1 MRFVFRF
8 AALLLV
14 VVALGRCT
22 KSPLVRTPQPA
33 ATAISIPREIRV
45 SVGGQIVRVPFEQYV
60 LATALSE
67 VSPVGESA
75 ATIDRIF
82 EVQAVIARTYALA
95 HMGRHAADG
104 YDVCD
109 GTHCQLYQPAR
120 IQTSRFTS
128 AAREAVT
135 RTRGQL
141 LTFAG
146 RPADALFHSDCGGHT
161 AAASTAWGGAPVPY
175 LSSHE
180 DDVPQGTHHEW
191 QFSLTATALR
201 AALNTDPRSAVGSH
215 LDALT
220 VVERDESG
228 RAVRVE
234 LRGERREL
242 LRAEQLRAVLTAK
255 LGDRSIQS
263 THFTVKET
271 GGRWQFSGT
280 GFGHGVGL
288 CQVGAAARAR
298 RGESLADILR
308 AYYPGTKLG

>member
-1 MRFVFRF
+1 MRLIPRL
-8 AALLLV
+8 AALLA
-14 VVALGRCT
+14 VATTLGGCT
-22 KSPLVRTPQPA
+22 KTRPVRTPQPA
-33 ATAISIPREIRV
+33 ATTVSIPAEIRV
-45 SVGGQIVRVPFEQYV
+45 SVGGRIVRVPFEEYV

-82 EVQAVIARTYALA
+82 EVQTVIARTYALA

-109 GTHCQLYQPAR
+109 STHCQLYQPAR
-120 IQTSRFTS
+120 IQTSRFAT
-128 AAREAVT
+128 AAREAAT
-135 RTRGQL
+135 RTRGEV

-161 AAASTAWGGAPVPY
+161 AAATTAWGGAPVPY
-175 LSSHE
+175 LSGRE

-191 QFSLTATALR
+191 TFSLTSAALR
-201 AALNTDPRSAVGSH
+201 AALNTDPRSAVGSR

-220 VVERDESG
+220 VIERDESG

-234 LRGERREL
+234 LRGEKREL

-263 THFTVKET
+263 TRFTVKET